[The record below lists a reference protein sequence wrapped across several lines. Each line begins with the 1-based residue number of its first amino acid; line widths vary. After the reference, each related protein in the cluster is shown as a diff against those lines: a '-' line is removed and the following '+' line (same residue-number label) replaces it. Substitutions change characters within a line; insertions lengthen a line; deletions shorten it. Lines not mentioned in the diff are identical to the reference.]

1 MPLLSFCKTISL
13 PKTELFATSFV
24 WYTFETGY
32 PVETGFPNATNSII
46 IMAFTTETIEKHK
59 VTGSECRSR
68 MMPVQDAL
76 DILHGKWKLLIL
88 MSLSDGPMRFK
99 EIQRQVEGITAK
111 MLSKEL
117 KDLEINQLVERT
129 VYDSTPVAVEYT
141 RTSYGNSLNRV
152 IDELHAWGAQ
162 HRKRVMRKSS

>member
-1 MPLLSFCKTISL
+1 
-13 PKTELFATSFV
+13 
-24 WYTFETGY
+24 
-32 PVETGFPNATNSII
+32 
-46 IMAFTTETIEKHK
+46 MAFITETLEKHK
-59 VTGSECRSR
+59 VSGHECRSR

-117 KDLEINQLVERT
+117 KDLEINELVERT
-129 VYDSTPVAVEYT
+129 VYDTTPVAVEYAQ
-141 RTSYGNSLNRV
+141 TSYGHSLKKV
-152 IDELHAWGAQ
+152 IDELHAWGVQ
-162 HRKRVMRKSS
+162 HRKRVMRKSN

>member
-1 MPLLSFCKTISL
+1 
-13 PKTELFATSFV
+13 
-24 WYTFETGY
+24 
-32 PVETGFPNATNSII
+32 
-46 IMAFTTETIEKHK
+46 MAFVTEIAEKKK
-59 VTGSECRSR
+59 VSHPECRQH

-117 KDLEINQLVERT
+117 KDLEMNELVERT
-129 VYDSTPVAVEYT
+129 VYDTIPVAVEYA
-141 RTSYGNSLNRV
+141 RTSYGNSLKKV
-152 IDELHAWGAQ
+152 LDELHAWGVQ
-162 HRKRVMRKSS
+162 HRKRVMRKNN

>member
-1 MPLLSFCKTISL
+1 MPVT
-13 PKTELFATSFV
+13 TD
-24 WYTFETGY
+24 
-32 PVETGFPNATNSII
+32 
-46 IMAFTTETIEKHK
+46 TTEKHRLSHPACK
-59 VTGSECRSR
+59 SQ

-88 MSLSDGPMRFK
+88 MSLSTGPMRFK

-117 KDLEINQLVERT
+117 KDLEINELVERT
-129 VYDSTPVAVEYT
+129 VYDTTPVAVEYS
-141 RTSYGNSLNRV
+141 RTAYGNSLKKV
-152 IDELHAWGAQ
+152 IDELHAWGVQ